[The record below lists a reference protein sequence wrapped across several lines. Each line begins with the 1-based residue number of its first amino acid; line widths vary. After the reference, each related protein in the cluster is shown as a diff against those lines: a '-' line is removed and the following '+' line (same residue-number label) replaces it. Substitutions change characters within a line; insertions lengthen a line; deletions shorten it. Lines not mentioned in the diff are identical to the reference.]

1 MAKPKKISNQDQEKK
16 AWACAVEAIHG
27 AARAMEGLPLFVK
40 TVTCENDSKSG
51 EIIFNTPAM
60 PKRQFILRLSELP

>member
-1 MAKPKKISNQDQEKK
+1 MTKPKKVSNQDQEKK
-16 AWACAVEAIHG
+16 AWACAVEATHA

-40 TVTCENDSKSG
+40 KVTCENDHKSG

-60 PKRQFILRLSELP
+60 PKRYFLLKLTELP